1 MFQHSTAIDMR
12 LVADFIELI
21 DEFRD
26 LWDRF
31 ISFDGA
37 RGRKGR
43 VGVVNSGLLKS
54 GA

>member
-1 MFQHSTAIDMR
+1 MFQHSTAIEMR

-31 ISFDGA
+31 ISFDGV

-43 VGVVNSGLLKS
+43 VGVVNPGPLKS
-54 GA
+54 AA